1 MIVCP
6 SIFINR
12 FLHDVQWNL
21 IIVLTRWAG
30 GARGINESG
39 TNEDTHCLP
48 VIWRKDAFFTYLQ
61 HQHGHGDQTMFGWGL
76 SWFSCFKLLVCN
88 YKGTSSFMT
97 SAHDALV
104 FVQVCV
110 CAITSGQ
117 LYLHRDWCPAQR
129 NLPLRSLDSNP
140 DCNCTICWVRTWRAK
155 LAGICCPSHNLA
167 AFGDHDFS
175 IPLNRD
181 CNIFLIFLWVV
192 R

>member
-1 MIVCP
+1 MDFYTTCSGTWLKFLQDEQGNFMIVCP

-21 IIVLTRWAG
+21 IVVLTRWAG

-76 SWFSCFKLLVCN
+76 SWFSCFKLLDCN
-88 YKGTSSFMT
+88 CKGTSPFMT

-104 FVQVCV
+104 FVQVCNLWWV
-110 CAITSGQ
+110 SDTVPQGRGDVSVQLLSRITPDYPNRMSN
-117 LYLHRDWCPAQR
+117 LH
-129 NLPLRSLDSNP
+129 
-140 DCNCTICWVRTWRAK
+140 
-155 LAGICCPSHNLA
+155 
-167 AFGDHDFS
+167 F
-175 IPLNRD
+175 
-181 CNIFLIFLWVV
+181 
-192 R
+192 